1 MKKLILAL
9 VIFASCTHS
18 QPYNVAPVQDHGD
31 YQVVSQPGG
40 SQVVVVKDHSGAEF
54 FMEMMMFQQLMNMSG
69 GMNNVYGYYNQN
81 RYRPDWNDSQTNY
94 RTKTTTVINNYYG
107 NDRKLDN
114 TKPISDQVKYRQSSG
129 FGKTERTPS
138 TSQPSSGFSGK
149 RTPIQTSTPKPTYT
163 PSNGFTSR
171 PSTSSSSTYKPSSGF
186 GSSSKPSYSGSK
198 GFGKKN

>member
-9 VIFASCTHS
+9 VVFASCTHS

-31 YQVVSQPGG
+31 YQVVTQPGG

-107 NDRKLDN
+107 NDRKIDN
-114 TKPISDQVKYRQSSG
+114 TKPISDQVKYRQSNG
-129 FGKTERTPS
+129 FGKTERTSS
-138 TSQPSSGFSGK
+138 TSQPSNGFSGK

-171 PSTSSSSTYKPSSGF
+171 PSTSTSTYKPSSGF
-186 GSSSKPSYSGSK
+186 GSSSKPTYSGSK